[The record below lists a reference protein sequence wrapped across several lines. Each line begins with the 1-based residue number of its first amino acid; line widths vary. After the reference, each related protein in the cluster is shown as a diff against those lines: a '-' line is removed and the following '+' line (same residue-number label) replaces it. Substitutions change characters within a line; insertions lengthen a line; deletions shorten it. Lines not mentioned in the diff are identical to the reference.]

1 MFLNKWTAQLS
12 YPGQI
17 TEKSFDSE
25 EELLAFVQ
33 RMESESKDD
42 PRPTVSVIDP
52 EGKEKSLAPVEA
64 E

>member
-42 PRPTVSVIDP
+42 PRPTVNVIDP